1 MRMIRNGH
9 YCIYHGK
16 EYNITHD
23 MQDNT
28 KIYTRNKDIVDKT
41 FRIKDVYGTMYE
53 KIIDPEEIQEAYRI
67 STKAIIDGDELS
79 ICRAPG
85 GAENMYWVES
95 GSKELK
101 EKYHMKEI
109 DRGIYGTWIEK
120 DKVQV
125 VERRTNVDHLYKK
138 IKNS

>member
-1 MRMIRNGH
+1 MEIRNGY
-9 YCIYHGK
+9 YCIYYGK

-53 KIIDPEEIQEAYRI
+53 KIIDPEEIQEAYLI
-67 STKAIIDGDELS
+67 NTKAIIDGDELS
-79 ICRAPG
+79 IYRAPG

-95 GSKELK
+95 GSRELK
-101 EKYHMKEI
+101 KKYNMKEI
-109 DRGIYGTWIEK
+109 DRGMYGTWIEK
-120 DKVQV
+120 DRVQV
-125 VERRTNVDHLYKK
+125 VERKTNADHCFKK
-138 IKNS
+138 TKNP